1 MILLWISI
9 TAKFVWKFIF
19 HIFIVLLAWYL
30 LASGSQWHDVAKY
43 IQKQTPN
50 KGGRW
55 CSSKHSFFFCVC
67 ARARVRLSW
76 SMCFYWLIA
85 LLGSLFCTEH
95 YLWPEEGE
103 HQSHQSAKFSDKLNH
118 KICQL
123 CNFWWNFRSL
133 FYTLV
138 GKIK

>member
-1 MILLWISI
+1 MILVWISI
-9 TAKFVWKFIF
+9 AAKFVWNFIF

-30 LASGSQWHDVAKY
+30 LASGSQWYDVAEY
-43 IQKQTPN
+43 RQKQTPN

-55 CSSKHSFFFCVC
+55 CSSKHSFFF
-67 ARARVRLSW
+67 VRFST
-76 SMCFYWLIA
+76 SNVFYCLIA

-95 YLWPEEGE
+95 YLWAEEGE

-123 CNFWWNFRSL
+123 CNFWWNFGSL

-138 GKIK
+138 GKSK